1 MISGSDDSREH
12 FAPNPGKIDIDGVEW
27 FRTDDSYGWYRWSDG
42 SVVIKSQPLF
52 PPEGSTNH
60 LNKWDAIEPPE
71 ECSHPDGHNRDVE
84 VTTFASPIPSEVMC
98 SNCGANWHIVVLPKG
113 K

>member
-27 FRTDDSYGWYRWSDG
+27 FQTDGTYDWYRWSDG

-60 LNKWDAIEPPE
+60 PSIATIQEILRPLIERGVTFPAIREAWIKAGGSLE
-71 ECSHPDGHNRDVE
+71 
-84 VTTFASPIPSEVMC
+84 
-98 SNCGANWHIVVLPKG
+98 
-113 K
+113 